1 MKKLFFTLLMLV
13 PMTLWAQD
21 NTWERP
27 EVDEQAEA
35 AKAKENPDAK
45 YLKGAVPEVNGKVVF
60 TKHINAPGKSAAQ
73 IYDILH
79 QYLQKMVKEKN
90 QLENSKL
97 ITEDTQKHELVAS
110 FEEKVGVKAL
120 DEYTV
125 QYTLNSFEEWLVF
138 KKSAL
143 VLDQTRFYYAIK
155 AECKNGGVD
164 VTMSHI
170 RYLYEEARNPQRL
183 VAEGWITDKDAVNKK
198 NTRLFP
204 GSGKFR
210 RKTIDRKDFLFN
222 KFESLL
228 NEN

>member
-110 FEEKVGVKAL
+110 FEE
-120 DEYTV
+120 
-125 QYTLNSFEEWLVF
+125 WLVF

-170 RYLYEEARNPQRL
+170 RYLYEEQRNPQRL

-198 NTRLFP
+198 NTRLYP

-222 KFESLL
+222 KFEALL

>member
-45 YLKGAVPEVNGKVVF
+45 YLKGVVPEVNGKVVF

-79 QYLQKMVKEKN
+79 QYLQKMTKEKN

-97 ITEDTQKHELVAS
+97 ITEDTQKHELVA
-110 FEEKVGVKAL
+110 
-120 DEYTV
+120 
-125 QYTLNSFEEWLVF
+125 SFEEWLVF

-170 RYLYEEARNPQRL
+170 RYLYEEQRTPQRL

>member
-110 FEEKVGVKAL
+110 FEE
-120 DEYTV
+120 
-125 QYTLNSFEEWLVF
+125 WLVF

-170 RYLYEEARNPQRL
+170 RYLYEEQRNPQRL

-222 KFESLL
+222 KFETLL